1 MNNSLIRQGWLRAL
15 IFLIVWVLIQLG
27 ITNILYSILK
37 PFAQNA
43 SQQTDPGL
51 NLLIIS
57 LISFGT
63 SVPAVLIFRKL
74 IDRQSIA
81 SLGFNWKNNSQHAW
95 SGFFSALFIL
105 TAASLILVASGNL
118 SFIGFD
124 FYPEDLMLY
133 VLVMLLVAF
142 AEELVIRGYI
152 LNNLLDSFP
161 KWIALL
167 ISATLFALFH
177 FLNPE
182 FSWLSLIGIF
192 IGGLLIG
199 LNYIYTR
206 NLWFGIFFHFAWNYF
221 QGPVFG
227 FKVSGLETDSLLVQN
242 IKGPVWWTGGTFG
255 FEASM
260 LACLLIMGV
269 AAYLAIYYKRNEE
282 AIAIQSI

>member
-1 MNNSLIRQGWLRAL
+1 MNNSLIRQGWLRVL
-15 IFLIVWVLIQLG
+15 IFLIVWVMLQLG
-27 ITNILYSILK
+27 ITNMLYSLLK
-37 PFAQNA
+37 PFGQNA
-43 SQQTDPGL
+43 SQHTDPGL
-51 NLLIIS
+51 NLLIIA
-57 LISFGT
+57 LIGFAT

-74 IDRQSIA
+74 IDRQTIA
-81 SLGFNWKNNSQHAW
+81 SLGFNWEKNIQHAW

-105 TAASLILVASGNL
+105 SAGALILLAAGNL
-118 SFIGFD
+118 HFIDFD

-142 AEELVIRGYI
+142 TEELVIRGYI

-182 FSWLSLIGIF
+182 FNWLSLVGIF
-192 IGGLLIG
+192 VGGLLIG
-199 LNYIYTR
+199 LNYIYTK

-227 FKVSGLETDSLLVQN
+227 FKVSGLETDSMLVQN
-242 IKGPVWWTGGTFG
+242 IKGPVWWTGGPFG
-255 FEASM
+255 FEASL
-260 LACLLIMGV
+260 LACLLIIVV
-269 AAYLAIYYKRNEE
+269 AVYLAIYYKRMNRH
-282 AIAIQSI
+282 